1 MKKSLILGAFAL
13 FMAGTFVTSCSDD
26 DTPKVVCP
34 IEKTTFNDAKGLKMT
49 YSGQPMLGK
58 QVEFT
63 PSETD
68 ATKGVITLSGAPL
81 IMSAGR
87 ENVSDVPVMSGVIPG
102 EKTTT
107 INVDLKIENDVVT
120 FEGEDL
126 NEAGRKVAYKG
137 KVTKDEMNL
146 DLSVTMPKNNF
157 AGSKWK
163 ILSKPQSEGDFPF
176 VVQWKHGVEKIE
188 IDEFIKLLFAT
199 IPVEDTLL
207 LEYIPQVFGEISFLE
222 DGNIQ
227 AQYKK
232 SKNDKEWIDSPMNIA
247 TYSVTS
253 EGNIVLYIN
262 AAQII
267 AGVEGNNS
275 NIIQT
280 VFGIVPSLK
289 SLLSDG
295 VTLTVRKNE
304 NGSTSVFMDENVLLP
319 ILKDVKP
326 LFENEDIKAGIIEF
340 VKKNAGPL
348 ADFAVYLVT
357 PILDAM
363 PNIIDTTSDME
374 IGINIAPVV
383 AE

>member
-1 MKKSLILGAFAL
+1 
-13 FMAGTFVTSCSDD
+13 MAGTFVTSCSDD

-87 ENVSDVPVMSGVIPG
+87 ENASDVPVMSGVIPG

-146 DLSVTMPKNNF
+146 DLSVTMPKNSF
-157 AGSKWK
+157 AGSKWT
-163 ILSKPQSEGDFPF
+163 IYYPSKPQDDNFPF
-176 VVQWKHGVEKIE
+176 VVQWKHGDKIE
-188 IDEFIKLLFAT
+188 IDGIIKILFAS
-199 IPVEDTLL
+199 IPVEETPLL
-207 LEYIPQVFGEISFLE
+207 AYIPQVFGEISFLE

-340 VKKNAGPL
+340 VKKNGSID
-348 ADFAVYLVT
+348 DFLVKYFVT
-357 PILDAM
+357 PILNAM

>member
-87 ENVSDVPVMSGVIPG
+87 ENVSDAPVMSGVIPG

-146 DLSVTMPKNNF
+146 DLSVTMPKNSF
-157 AGSKWK
+157 AGSKFVITSGSNLVLSWK
-163 ILSKPQSEGDFPF
+163 A
-176 VVQWKHGVEKIE
+176 
-188 IDEFIKLLFAT
+188 DEFDFMDGKYDIENALKMSLVF
-199 IPVEDTLL
+199 INIEGKPVNKYLPEIL
-207 LEYIPQVFGEISFLE
+207 GEISFLE

-227 AQYKK
+227 AKYKK
-232 SKNDKEWIDSPMNIA
+232 SIKDEEWIDSPMNIA

-295 VTLTVRKNE
+295 VTLTVRNNE
-304 NGSTSVFMDENVLLP
+304 DGTMSVFMDENVLLP

-326 LFENEDIKAGIIEF
+326 LFENKDMVNGMIKSIDKVQPGF
-340 VKKNAGPL
+340 GGL
-348 ADFAVYLVT
+348 AK

>member
-1 MKKSLILGAFAL
+1 MKKSLIFGAFAL

-34 IEKTTFNDAKGLKMT
+34 IEKTTFNDVKGLKMT

-87 ENVSDVPVMSGVIPG
+87 ENVSDAPVMSGVIPG

-146 DLSVTMPKNNF
+146 DLSVTMPKNSF
-157 AGSKWK
+157 AGSKFVITSSSNLVLSWK
-163 ILSKPQSEGDFPF
+163 A
-176 VVQWKHGVEKIE
+176 
-188 IDEFIKLLFAT
+188 DEFDFMGGKYDIENALKMSLAFINIEGKTVDKYLPE
-199 IPVEDTLL
+199 IL
-207 LEYIPQVFGEISFLE
+207 GEISFLE

-227 AQYKK
+227 AKYKK
-232 SKNDKEWIDSPMNIA
+232 SIKDEEWIDSPMNIA

-280 VFGIVPSLK
+280 VFGILPSLK

-295 VTLTVRKNE
+295 VTLTVRNNE
-304 NGSTSVFMDENVLLP
+304 NGTMSVFMDENVLLP

-326 LFENEDIKAGIIEF
+326 LFENKDMVNGMIESINKVQPNF
-340 VKKNAGPL
+340 GGL
-348 ADFAVYLVT
+348 AK
-357 PILDAM
+357 PILNAM
-363 PNIIDTTSDME
+363 PNVIDTTSDME